1 MSKNVLKSPGVKEL
15 VTAISNRHPISFM
28 YYGDKTRKVK
38 TGRRIYAEPVAI
50 GYSKRGNLIVRC
62 YIEPPTMSTSGYGR
76 SYWRTFL
83 IQFMKNITLNRLKQ
97 FDLNR
102 DLYNGGGDDGSM
114 VRTIF
119 SNAKGA
125 KKTVD
130 TKKKEE
136 PKKDTLFGKVKK
148 FFGFGKKKK

>member
-1 MSKNVLKSPGVKEL
+1 MGDKNVLKSPGVKDL

-28 YYGDKTRKVK
+28 YYGDKNRKVK
-38 TGRRIYAEPVAI
+38 TGRRIYAEPVAL
-50 GYSKRGNLIVRC
+50 GYSKRNNLIVRC

-83 IQFMKNITLNRLKQ
+83 IQFMRSIVVNRSKT

-114 VRTIF
+114 IRTIF
-119 SNAKGA
+119 SNQKGA
-125 KKTVD
+125 KKT
-130 TKKKEE
+130 TTPKQE
-136 PKKDTLFGKVKK
+136 PKKKDGILTRVKK
-148 FFGFGKKKK
+148 FFGFGKKK